1 MMVVALEEC
10 MSKSLLVGLF
20 LTGNLAF
27 AQPAP
32 HVPPYPRVED
42 TLGYKAVPDW
52 PKEKAPGA
60 EWGQMSS
67 VAIGP
72 DGNVWTFNRGK
83 IPVQEF
89 TPDGKLVTSW
99 GQDGLF
105 KNPHTVRFDNTGNL
119 WIVDSGT
126 QTVRKFSLDGKVL
139 LTIGTPNEPG
149 ADQTH

>member
-1 MMVVALEEC
+1 MHRTTACLCLLSTTVVL
-10 MSKSLLVGLF
+10 
-20 LTGNLAF
+20 
-27 AQPAP
+27 AQPPA
-32 HVPPYPRVED
+32 HVPPYPRTD
-42 TLGYKAVPDW
+42 TAIGYKADPNW

-89 TPDGKLVTSW
+89 TPDGKLVASW

-105 KNPHTVRFDNTGNL
+105 KNPHTIRFDHSGSL
-119 WIVDSGT
+119 WIADTGT
-126 QTVRKFSLDGKVL
+126 NTVRKF
-139 LTIGTPNEPG
+139 TPEG
-149 ADQTH
+149 